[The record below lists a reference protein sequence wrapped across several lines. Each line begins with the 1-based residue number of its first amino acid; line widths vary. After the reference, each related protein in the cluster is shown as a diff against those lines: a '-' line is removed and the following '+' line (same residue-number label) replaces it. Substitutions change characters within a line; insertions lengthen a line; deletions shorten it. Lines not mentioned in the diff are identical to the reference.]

1 MKIKQDHYWISM
13 SDMMTGLMIIFL
25 FISVAYMIQL
35 QQEQKEK
42 NQIIN
47 EYINIKNELL
57 NELKKEFESDF
68 SKEIWDATID
78 SDLSIKFNNEYVLF
92 DYNKSELK
100 EEFKK
105 ILDNFFPRYFNILLK
120 DRYKSKILEVRI
132 EGHTDSS
139 GDYIYNLMLSNNRA
153 AKVLEYFFISP
164 NSIFN
169 KLNKD
174 DQNLVK
180 FWLTATGFSYGRVLD
195 KNGLFVLETKGKED
209 AVRSRRVEFRVLT
222 KSEALIEEIKSKD

>member
-153 AKVLEYFFISP
+153 AKVLEYFFISQ

-195 KNGLFVLETKGKED
+195 KKGLFVLESKGKED

>member
-1 MKIKQDHYWISM
+1 M

-42 NQIIN
+42 NRMIT
-47 EYINIKNELL
+47 EYVNIKNELSD
-57 NELKKEFESDF
+57 ELKKEFSNDF
-68 SKEIWDATID
+68 SKENWDATID

-92 DYNKSELK
+92 DYNKSDLK
-100 EEFKK
+100 DEFKK
-105 ILDNFFPRYFNILLK
+105 ILDDFFPRYFKILLK
-120 DRYKSKILEVRI
+120 DKYKNKILEVRI

-169 KLNKD
+169 RLNKD

-209 AVRSRRVEFRVLT
+209 AKRSRRVEFRVLT

>member
-1 MKIKQDHYWISM
+1 MKTKSDHYWISM

-42 NQIIN
+42 NRMIT
-47 EYINIKNELL
+47 EYVNIKNELL
-57 NELKKEFESDF
+57 DELKKEFSNDF
-68 SKEIWDATID
+68 SKENWDATID

-92 DYNKSELK
+92 DYNKSDLK
-100 EEFKK
+100 DEFKK
-105 ILDNFFPRYFNILLK
+105 ILDDFFPRYFKILLK
-120 DRYKSKILEVRI
+120 DKYKNKILEVRI

-169 KLNKD
+169 RLNKD

-209 AVRSRRVEFRVLT
+209 AKRSRRVEFRVLT

>member
-1 MKIKQDHYWISM
+1 MKTKSDHYWISM

-42 NQIIN
+42 NRMIT
-47 EYINIKNELL
+47 EYVNIKNELL
-57 NELKKEFESDF
+57 HELKKEFSNDF
-68 SKEIWDATID
+68 SKENWDATID

-92 DYNKSELK
+92 DYNKSDLK
-100 EEFKK
+100 DEFKK
-105 ILDNFFPRYFNILLK
+105 ILDDFFPRYFKILLK
-120 DRYKSKILEVRI
+120 DKYKNKILEVRI

-169 KLNKD
+169 RLNKD

-209 AVRSRRVEFRVLT
+209 AKRSRRVEFRVLT

>member
-1 MKIKQDHYWISM
+1 MKTKSDHYWISM

-42 NQIIN
+42 NRMIT
-47 EYINIKNELL
+47 EYVNIKNELSD
-57 NELKKEFESDF
+57 ELKKEFSNDF
-68 SKEIWDATID
+68 SKENWDATID

-92 DYNKSELK
+92 DYNKSDLK
-100 EEFKK
+100 DEFKK
-105 ILDNFFPRYFNILLK
+105 ILDDFFPRYFKILLK
-120 DRYKSKILEVRI
+120 DKYKNKILEVRI

-169 KLNKD
+169 RLNKD

-209 AVRSRRVEFRVLT
+209 AKRSRRVEFRVLT